1 MRHILKLAI
10 FVSLINYLPATF
22 AETIISCSHPQ
33 LCSLAQNLFAENQI
47 KNFQFTNLVS
57 ITGDP
62 HEYEPSSAE
71 IKGLIKA
78 EILIAGPVELNPWI
92 KKVNY
97 QRSKI
102 SGTKTLNLPLDK
114 KDYALY
120 PGANHEALSHFWL
133 YPKIYCSLKDR
144 MQEQLVKMNLLV
156 ETQTKKTCA
165 NEINKIEHEL
175 QTTLNSLKFPL
186 VLTHDALLPLMES
199 LSQNSAEV
207 TAIKGS
213 GHHSEATP
221 QSVKKLYDALKK
233 PRVIWIEEKGINVP
247 KNVLAKKRKDDFTIK
262 IDTAATSVEGERQSF
277 FPTLYELN
285 DKLKA
290 IK

>member
-10 FVSLINYLPATF
+10 FISLINHLPAVF
-22 AETIISCSHPQ
+22 GETIISCSHPQ
-33 LCSLAQNLFAENQI
+33 LCSLAQTLFTENQM
-47 KNFQFTNLVS
+47 KNYQFVNLVA

-78 EILIAGPVELNPWI
+78 GILIAGPIELNPWI

-102 SGTKTLNLPLDK
+102 PGNKTLSLPLDK
-114 KDYALY
+114 KEYALY

-156 ETQTKKTCA
+156 LTQAKQNCS
-165 NEINKIEHEL
+165 NEIQKIEQEL
-175 QTTLNSLKFPL
+175 QTTLRLLKFPV

-213 GHHSEATP
+213 GHHSEASP

-247 KNVLAKKRKDDFTIK
+247 KNVLAKKRKDDFTVK
-262 IDTAATSVEGERQSF
+262 IDTASSLEGQSL

-285 DKLKA
+285 DKLRA